1 MRKKNS
7 FSWILNLLILIVSIK
22 LINNLKEDNELILV
36 KKLLFEYM
44 KYIYTNK
51 IFSIRT
57 IEGENDCINATF
69 NILLSDANTVFQ
81 LFQYNGKE
89 IGDLGN
95 EIECKNSHNKPEFFY
110 LMFLFKYQNYDKILD
125 ENNKIVIDFLNQTYH
140 PIGICFFKE
149 CKKMVEKLIHDE
161 HFLLF
166 IKNQFNVYEPEII
179 VSENEKENIVG
190 KYLFNG
196 SLIFLFLKIF
206 IGVIK
211 FYVYPKG
218 YAYSYNKIKGK
229 KIKFNHII
237 NESINEV
244 SDDENKNK
252 EENKSIEQI
261 KSNNVINENEN
272 QKQFLKNIKN
282 SKYIPEFD
290 NSSDYPFTMKL
301 FKFLDIFDNIKNL
314 SVQYN
319 RFFNS
324 NNINSLITIKAIIL
338 FFIVYHTILNVKI
351 KLPGRYFNMD
361 NFYDSF
367 FFILVKLST
376 FATISLIMID
386 AAILG
391 FKIMSFMK
399 NEINKRNRFNPL
411 LLLTFLI
418 LNIPKI
424 SIFFFIYFTVYIYG
438 IFSKHVFK
446 NYNALYEYYNKNLQ
460 DKNHCYQNY
469 ISIFSPLFLYEDYS
483 EMTFNKCYEF
493 VYLYENE
500 FYILIF
506 IIFFILFCFFLKNQA
521 FEKMFFILGIIYF
534 FFIQIFNYIQISK
547 INPQSFQKEDSKTSM
562 NFKLIHIL
570 GENYSIKLPHLAFT
584 YYFFGFIIGICYFF
598 YYDSKDK
605 LPLIENKEI
614 KNNCI
619 YIPFKFCEKFVN
631 YLNRLSNIKKNVCFI
646 LNLLFIILLSLNH
659 KFLKIE
665 LKSNENKESHT
676 NLKIFFFYFEKFTFA
691 FCFFFLNLFILVF
704 PNDSLIKEI
713 LSNEIFIIFER
724 VSFSFFCLC
733 DSIIFLAFSIFFLK
747 INISHFNILIYSIG
761 LYLILLILSLI
772 ITILIEYP
780 IRIFI
785 KLLIRRKPNK
795 SELEIISSINSVFSL
810 SSNEKEV
817 RLLDSYDN

>member
-7 FSWILNLLILIVSIK
+7 FSWILKLLILIVSIK
-22 LINNLKEDNELILV
+22 LINNLKENNELILV
-36 KKLLFEYM
+36 KKLLFEYI

-51 IFSIRT
+51 IFSIDT
-57 IEGENDCINATF
+57 IEGENACINATF
-69 NILLSDANTVFQ
+69 KILLSDPNAVFQ

-95 EIECKNSHNKPEFFY
+95 EIECKNSYNKSKFFY
-110 LMFLFKYQNYDKILD
+110 LMFLFKYQNNKTILD
-125 ENNKIVIDFLNQTYH
+125 ENNKFVIDFLNQTYH
-140 PIGICFFKE
+140 PIGICFFNE
-149 CKKMVEKLIHDE
+149 CKNMVKKLIHDKN
-161 HFLLF
+161 FLLF

-179 VSENEKENIVG
+179 VSENEEENIVG

-206 IGVIK
+206 IGIIK

-218 YAYSYNKIKGK
+218 YAYSYNKIKWK

-261 KSNNVINENEN
+261 KINNVINENEN

-301 FKFLDIFDNIKNL
+301 FKLLDIFDNIKNL

-351 KLPGRYFNMD
+351 KLPGRYYNMD
-361 NFYDSF
+361 DFYDSF

-418 LNIPKI
+418 LNIPK
-424 SIFFFIYFTVYIYG
+424 
-438 IFSKHVFK
+438 
-446 NYNALYEYYNKNLQ
+446 
-460 DKNHCYQNY
+460 
-469 ISIFSPLFLYEDYS
+469 
-483 EMTFNKCYEF
+483 M
-493 VYLYENE
+493 
-500 FYILIF
+500 
-506 IIFFILFCFFLKNQA
+506 
-521 FEKMFFILGIIYF
+521 
-534 FFIQIFNYIQISK
+534 
-547 INPQSFQKEDSKTSM
+547 
-562 NFKLIHIL
+562 
-570 GENYSIKLPHLAFT
+570 
-584 YYFFGFIIGICYFF
+584 
-598 YYDSKDK
+598 
-605 LPLIENKEI
+605 
-614 KNNCI
+614 
-619 YIPFKFCEKFVN
+619 
-631 YLNRLSNIKKNVCFI
+631 
-646 LNLLFIILLSLNH
+646 
-659 KFLKIE
+659 
-665 LKSNENKESHT
+665 
-676 NLKIFFFYFEKFTFA
+676 
-691 FCFFFLNLFILVF
+691 
-704 PNDSLIKEI
+704 
-713 LSNEIFIIFER
+713 
-724 VSFSFFCLC
+724 
-733 DSIIFLAFSIFFLK
+733 SIFFLYILLFIFMEYFLNMFSRIIIHCMNIIIK
-747 INISHFNILIYSIG
+747 IYKIKIIVIKIIHLF
-761 LYLILLILSLI
+761 LILFFYMKI
-772 ITILIEYP
+772 IV
-780 IRIFI
+780 
-785 KLLIRRKPNK
+785 K
-795 SELEIISSINSVFSL
+795 
-810 SSNEKEV
+810 
-817 RLLDSYDN
+817 

>member
-7 FSWILNLLILIVSIK
+7 FSWILKLLILIVSIK
-22 LINNLKEDNELILV
+22 LINNLKENNELILV
-36 KKLLFEYM
+36 KKLLFEYI

-51 IFSIRT
+51 IFSIDT
-57 IEGENDCINATF
+57 IEGENACINATF
-69 NILLSDANTVFQ
+69 KILLSDPNAVFQ

-95 EIECKNSHNKPEFFY
+95 EIECKNSYNKSKFFY
-110 LMFLFKYQNYDKILD
+110 LMFLFKYQNNKTILD
-125 ENNKIVIDFLNQTYH
+125 ENNKFVIDFLNQTYH
-140 PIGICFFKE
+140 PIGICFFNE
-149 CKKMVEKLIHDE
+149 CKNMVKKLIHDKN
-161 HFLLF
+161 FLLF

-179 VSENEKENIVG
+179 VSENEEENIVG

-206 IGVIK
+206 IGIIK

-351 KLPGRYFNMD
+351 KLPGRYYNMD
-361 NFYDSF
+361 DFYDSF

-418 LNIPKI
+418 LNIPKM

-446 NYNALYEYYNKNLQ
+446 NYNTLYEYYNKNLQ

-469 ISIFSPLFLYEDYS
+469 TSIFNPLFLYEDYS

-506 IIFFILFCFFLKNQA
+506 IIFFILLCFFVKNQS
-521 FEKMFFILGIIYF
+521 FEKTFFTLGIIYIF
-534 FFIQIFNYIQISK
+534 FNQIFNYIQISK
-547 INPQSFQKEDSKTSM
+547 INPQSFQKEDS

-605 LPLIENKEI
+605 LPLMENKEI
-614 KNNCI
+614 KNNFI

-631 YLNRLSNIKKNVCFI
+631 YLNNLSNIKKNVCFI
-646 LNLLFIILLSLNH
+646 LNLLFIILLSLNP

-665 LKSNENKESHT
+665 LKSNEKNNLPSYT

-691 FCFFFLNLFILVF
+691 FFFFFLNLFILVF

-810 SSNEKEV
+810 SSNEKEG

>member
-206 IGVIK
+206 IGVMK

-391 FKIMSFMK
+391 FKIMSF
-399 NEINKRNRFNPL
+399 
-411 LLLTFLI
+411 
-418 LNIPKI
+418 
-424 SIFFFIYFTVYIYG
+424 
-438 IFSKHVFK
+438 
-446 NYNALYEYYNKNLQ
+446 YEK
-460 DKNHCYQNY
+460 
-469 ISIFSPLFLYEDYS
+469 
-483 EMTFNKCYEF
+483 
-493 VYLYENE
+493 
-500 FYILIF
+500 
-506 IIFFILFCFFLKNQA
+506 
-521 FEKMFFILGIIYF
+521 
-534 FFIQIFNYIQISK
+534 
-547 INPQSFQKEDSKTSM
+547 
-562 NFKLIHIL
+562 
-570 GENYSIKLPHLAFT
+570 
-584 YYFFGFIIGICYFF
+584 
-598 YYDSKDK
+598 
-605 LPLIENKEI
+605 
-614 KNNCI
+614 
-619 YIPFKFCEKFVN
+619 
-631 YLNRLSNIKKNVCFI
+631 
-646 LNLLFIILLSLNH
+646 
-659 KFLKIE
+659 
-665 LKSNENKESHT
+665 
-676 NLKIFFFYFEKFTFA
+676 
-691 FCFFFLNLFILVF
+691 
-704 PNDSLIKEI
+704 
-713 LSNEIFIIFER
+713 
-724 VSFSFFCLC
+724 
-733 DSIIFLAFSIFFLK
+733 
-747 INISHFNILIYSIG
+747 
-761 LYLILLILSLI
+761 
-772 ITILIEYP
+772 
-780 IRIFI
+780 
-785 KLLIRRKPNK
+785 
-795 SELEIISSINSVFSL
+795 
-810 SSNEKEV
+810 
-817 RLLDSYDN
+817 